1 MPRSLEVPAFLDTQ
15 GQHLWLAF
23 ITTRERAIAT
33 RRAFRQLEPAMRRN
47 TRPGILPDPAVTARY
62 QAARRAA
69 DDAEIERRRAER
81 EYHAYRR
88 ATLVRTTP
96 RARPWIISASADD

>member
-1 MPRSLEVPAFLDTQ
+1 MPRSLEMPAFLDVP

-23 ITTRERAIAT
+23 ITTRELAMAS
-33 RRAFRQLEPAMRRN
+33 RRELRRLEPAMRRN

-69 DDAEIERRRAER
+69 NETEIERRRAER

-88 ATLVRTTP
+88 ATLVRANP
-96 RARPWIISASADD
+96 NMRPWLISSSADD